1 MPDFHSLRISVTD
14 RCNLRCQ
21 YCMGPEGVSWMRP
34 EEILTFEEIARVAA
48 AAVGLGVKKLRITGG
63 EPLVR
68 QGVEDLVA
76 MLAALSGLE
85 DLALT
90 TNGVILAEKAKG
102 LKAAGLKRVTV
113 SLDTLRPE
121 RFEQITGR
129 DRLPQVLAGMEA
141 ALAAGLVPLKINVVL
156 LRGQNDDEVLDFVR
170 LAAARRIEVR
180 FIERMPF
187 PAKAAAHEGCGLP
200 VRESEVQAKIEQEF
214 GPLLPIPRE
223 NAWSGPARVYAV
235 PGNGG
240 RVGFISPL
248 SEPFCE
254 SCGRMRLTP
263 EGKLRACLA
272 SETEIDL
279 KGPLRAGAE
288 REEIQALL
296 KQALA
301 AKPQQHAAHFASVER
316 AMSRIGG

>member
-1 MPDFHSLRISVTD
+1 MPSFHSLRISVTD

-34 EEILTFEEIARVAA
+34 EEILTFEEIARVAEA
-48 AAVGLGVKKLRITGG
+48 AAGLGVKQLRITGG

-68 QGVEDLVA
+68 QGIEELVA
-76 MLAALSGLE
+76 MLAGLPGPA

-90 TNGVILAEKAKG
+90 SNGVLLAGKAKG

-129 DRLPQVLAGMEA
+129 DRLAQVLAGVEA
-141 ALAAGLVPLKINVVL
+141 ALDAGLVPLKINVVL
-156 LRGQNDDEVLDFVR
+156 LRSQNEDEVLDFVR
-170 LAAARRIEVR
+170 LAAQRRIEVR

-187 PAKAAAHEGCGLP
+187 PPNAAAHEGCGLA
-200 VRESEVQAKIEQEF
+200 VRESEVQARIEQEF
-214 GPLLPIPRE
+214 GPLRPIPRE

-240 RVGFISPL
+240 RVGFISPI

-263 EGKLRACLA
+263 EGRLRA
-272 SETEIDL
+272 
-279 KGPLRAGAE
+279 
-288 REEIQALL
+288 
-296 KQALA
+296 
-301 AKPQQHAAHFASVER
+301 
-316 AMSRIGG
+316 